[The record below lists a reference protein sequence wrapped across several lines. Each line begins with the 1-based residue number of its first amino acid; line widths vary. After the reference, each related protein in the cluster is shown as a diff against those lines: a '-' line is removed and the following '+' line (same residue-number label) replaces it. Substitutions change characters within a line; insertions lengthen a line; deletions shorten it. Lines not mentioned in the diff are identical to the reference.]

1 MKIREKMKPTVLIV
15 DDEPTI
21 RNSLKRLIEK
31 KNYEVV
37 LSDCSTDALKK
48 IKKIIPDIIFLDYKL
63 PDMDGLET
71 MEKIREMAPD
81 VIIFFFSAFGT
92 IKIVVKAM
100 QLGAFDYIQKPY
112 KNEEIFLALLKAEE
126 HLKLTKEVKH
136 LRHCAQALNM
146 CGMHIIAES
155 EEIRSVLEMA
165 KNVAKSSDTPVLI
178 QGETGVGKEVIAHTI
193 HYNSP
198 RSSGP
203 FLKINCGAIPRE
215 LIESE
220 LFGHEK
226 GAFTGAE
233 HRKPGF
239 FELSEGGTLLMDEVG
254 ELSMHAQV
262 KLMRVLENKTFF
274 KVGGSSQQRSDA
286 RIIASTNRDL
296 AEEVKKGTFRE
307 DLYYRLNVIIIH
319 VPSLHMRKDDIIPL
333 AKYFMEIF
341 NLKFNKKITRISRL
355 AQDRLLYH
363 EWRGNVRELRNVMER
378 VVLLSE
384 ENTITPEMLA
394 MDDRNSSS
402 DNLVTINILQR
413 GISMDEVK
421 KLVMQKALEITKGN
435 QLKAAKL
442 LGLSRGSFRHGTSKY
457 NLDPRQFK

>member
-1 MKIREKMKPTVLIV
+1 MKPTVLIV

-31 KNYEVV
+31 KDYEVV
-37 LSDCSTDALKK
+37 LSDCSTDALKR

-63 PDMDGLET
+63 PDMDGLAA

-92 IKIVVKAM
+92 IKTVVKAM

-126 HLKLTKEVKH
+126 HLKLTREVRH
-136 LRHCAQALNM
+136 LRHCSQAANM
-146 CGMHIIAES
+146 PGMRIVAES
-155 EEIRSVLEMA
+155 EEIRRVLEMA

-198 RSSGP
+198 RASGP

-233 HRKPGF
+233 QRKPGF

-254 ELSMHAQV
+254 ELSMQAQV

-274 KVGGSSQQRSDA
+274 KVGATSQQRSDA

-319 VPSLHMRKDDIIPL
+319 VPSLQMRRGDIIPL

-341 NLKFNKKITRISRL
+341 NLKFNKKITRISRP
-355 AQDRLLYH
+355 AQDRLLRH

-378 VVLLSE
+378 VVLLAEKS
-384 ENTITPEMLA
+384 TITPEMLA
-394 MDDRNSSS
+394 MDDRKSSADADDS
-402 DNLVTINILQR
+402 LVTINISQK

-421 KLVMQKALEITKGN
+421 KLLIQKALQMTKGN
-435 QLKAAKL
+435 QLKAANL
-442 LGLSRGSFRHGTSKY
+442 LGLSRGSFRHGVNKY